1 MNVRIQQIAQI
12 GGVNSMSRFA
22 ASWQRAVGF
31 HEVAPVRPS
40 FRLAD
45 DEDVDS
51 SAPYVKKDVESS
63 PEQQSRS
70 LLREA
75 FENYERR
82 LSDHAIDT
90 DLTPHEERAEDEVTE
105 HTPLRGASSS
115 RVVSYQNIPASWAD
129 SMFSLEP
136 SLASGFGGSYGTMY
150 ASRASR
156 AQPRPVNISEV
167 FRDEAVKLVPEV
179 PSGEEESQAFII
191 KQIEE
196 QGVTYNVVVGQST
209 LPQTVFNSV
218 NVLIGVG
225 LLSLPLGLLY
235 SGWVI
240 GLVFLC
246 FSAVATQY
254 TAKLLAKCLDVDNSL
269 ITFADLAYVSFGPG
283 ARVATS
289 VLFCLELIAACVALV
304 ILFADSLSALLPGL
318 YAVTTWKAICGAAL
332 IPLSFLPLRLLS
344 FTSVLGILC
353 CLSSM
358 FPHYLTM
365 NILNT
370 IPSFPIN
377 FDRRLV

>member
-1 MNVRIQQIAQI
+1 MNVRLQTLAQI

-22 ASWQRAVGF
+22 ASWQRAANF
-31 HEVAPVRPS
+31 HEVAPIRPS

-45 DEDVDS
+45 DGSEEDPS
-51 SAPYVKKDVESS
+51 SPDYVRKDVESIS
-63 PEQQSRS
+63 PQEHARS

-75 FENYERR
+75 FENYGRR
-82 LSDHAIDT
+82 MSDNAVDTGDFAGMRDESQDEAI
-90 DLTPHEERAEDEVTE
+90 TE
-105 HTPLRGASSS
+105 ATPLRGTSSS
-115 RVVSYQNIPASWAD
+115 RVTSHGAIPSSWAD

-156 AQPRPVNISEV
+156 AQPRPVPNISEV
-167 FRDEAVKLVPEV
+167 FRDENVKIFPE
-179 PSGEEESQAFII
+179 PTAGEEIVDPNVGDPLII

-196 QGVTYNVVVGQST
+196 EGVTYTVVVGQST

-235 SGWVI
+235 SGWII

-246 FSAVATQY
+246 FAAVATQY

-269 ITFADLAYVSFGPG
+269 VTFADLAYVSFGSS
-283 ARVATS
+283 ARFAVS
-289 VLFCLELIAACVALV
+289 ILFCLELIAACVALV
-304 ILFADSLSALLPGL
+304 ILFADSLSALLPGF
-318 YAVTTWKAICGAAL
+318 YSVITWKIICGVVL
-332 IPLSFLPLRLLS
+332 VPLSFLPLRLLS

-353 CLSSM
+353 CLGSK
-358 FPHYLTM
+358 F
-365 NILNT
+365 
-370 IPSFPIN
+370 
-377 FDRRLV
+377 